1 VQHTLK
7 MAENQE
13 KRRALAPSCDPKDS
27 TGSQDIFRKSNG
39 RQVVAYVDFPRCN
52 SVQISVLLH
61 PVSAMTNAMA
71 MARRFF
77 LATLLC
83 TLSLPA
89 HALQSRDEH
98 RPATRTI
105 QPMYGEARQL
115 IPNFLPYQ
123 SVKRPKVAVVLS
135 GGGARGI
142 AAIGVLEVLE
152 QARIPIDL
160 IVGTSIG
167 SILGGLYA
175 SGYSTEQLRRMVD
188 TTNWEDVLSLSDEA
202 RRSDLF
208 LDQKIAADRSI
219 LTVRFQ
225 GLKPILPEALSTGQR
240 LTNYLNLLVL
250 QGIYHPSPLFDD
262 LRIPFRAVTTDL
274 VSGKQVVLDRG
285 DLTEAMRASVSVP
298 LLFSPVVQD
307 TTQLLDGGLVSNI
320 PVDVARR
327 WGADIVIAVDMTSPL
342 RPASKL
348 HAPWEI
354 ADQILGITMQS
365 ANQDQLRNADIV
377 VRPELGN
384 HLSDDFSDLDTL
396 IQKGSDAAE
405 AMVGRIDT
413 MIREKETELTESYAG
428 NAVFSN
434 ARFDFDALQL
444 DEGWL
449 TRVMALAREREI
461 SEFEV
466 QRIVDLMYESG
477 DFERVGVDVR
487 EDSAGT
493 HLRLDCPPNPV
504 LSSVEII
511 GSRVVGLDTLQAV
524 FQPLIGRRLNF
535 HQSQEAMEAVLGI
548 YRDRGYSL
556 ARIREARLNPV
567 TGRAAV
573 VIDEG
578 IVYRMD
584 IVGTTKT
591 KDYVIWRELPWKDGD
606 VFQAAKVAEGI
617 ARLYATNLFEQ
628 VSINV
633 HQEGARD
640 EYQVVV
646 INLRERSTELIRFG
660 LRIDNERS
668 VQPSIDVRD
677 ENLFGIGAELGIH
690 AYGGSRNRSVVGEF
704 KAMRIFN
711 TYLTFGLRGTYA
723 FRDVNVYGDE
733 PITDPK
739 RWDRVLVGEYR
750 ELHQGATVTFGTQL
764 ERLGTVAV
772 EGRLENHRVWSIS
785 GNPVETQS
793 YRIGS
798 IRFGT
803 KVDSRDRY
811 PFPRS
816 GVAMDFSYESALLPA
831 KGGTGFTK
839 MSLAYDAYQTY
850 DRRNTL
856 HERVLFGFADQ
867 TLPITEQFSLGG
879 QENFYGLREDNSRG
893 RQLFVASLEYRYQP
907 PFKIF
912 FDTYLTARYDLGSI
926 WSTAAEIHLQ
936 DLRHG
941 IGVGLALDT
950 PIGPAE
956 IAIGQSFYIRKDI
969 LNNPISRGPFLGYF
983 SIGYAF

>member
-1 VQHTLK
+1 
-7 MAENQE
+7 M
-13 KRRALAPSCDPKDS
+13 P
-27 TGSQDIFRKSNG
+27 I
-39 RQVVAYVDFPRCN
+39 
-52 SVQISVLLH
+52 
-61 PVSAMTNAMA
+61 
-71 MARRFF
+71 ARRFF

-83 TLSLPA
+83 ISYLPA
-89 HALQSRDEH
+89 VALQARDEQ
-98 RPATRTI
+98 RPATRII
-105 QPMYGEARQL
+105 QPLFSESRQL
-115 IPNFLPYQ
+115 IPNFLPYK
-123 SVKRPKVAVVLS
+123 SVMRPKVAVVLS
-135 GGGARGI
+135 GGGARGV

-152 QARIPIDL
+152 QAKIPIDL
-160 IVGTSIG
+160 IVGTSMG

-175 SGYSTEQLRRMVD
+175 SGYTTDQLRRMAD

-219 LTVRFQ
+219 LTVRFK
-225 GLKPILPEALSTGQR
+225 GMRPILPEALSTGQR

-250 QGIYHPSPLFDD
+250 QGIYHPGPSFDD

-298 LLFSPVVQD
+298 LLFSPVIQD

-320 PVDVARR
+320 PVGVARR
-327 WGADIVIAVDMTSPL
+327 WGADIVIAIDVTSPL

-365 ANQDQLRNADIV
+365 ANQAELAKADIAI
-377 VRPELGN
+377 RPELGN
-384 HLSDDFSDLDTL
+384 HLSDDFSNLDSL
-396 IQKGSDAAE
+396 IQKGSEAAG
-405 AMVGRIDT
+405 MVVGRLEA
-413 MIREKETELTESYAG
+413 MIREKETELTARSAG
-428 NAVFSN
+428 PSVFSN
-434 ARFDFDALQL
+434 ANFDFDALQL
-444 DEGWL
+444 DQGWL
-449 TRVMALAREREI
+449 MRVMLLARERQI
-461 SEFEV
+461 SELEV
-466 QRIVDLMYESG
+466 QRLVNALYESG
-477 DFERVGVDVR
+477 DYEHVDVKVR
-487 EDSAGT
+487 EDSAGA
-493 HLRLDCPPNPV
+493 HLRLECPPNPI

-511 GSRVVGLDTLQAV
+511 GSRYVGLDTLEAV

-535 HQSQEAMEAVLGI
+535 HQSRDAVEAVLGI

-556 ARIREARLNPV
+556 ARIREARLNRL
-567 TGRAAV
+567 TGRATV

-584 IVGTTKT
+584 IRGTTKT
-591 KDYVIWRELPWKDGD
+591 KDYVIWRELPWKNGD

-617 ARLYATNLFEQ
+617 SRLYATNLFEQ
-628 VSINV
+628 VSISV
-633 HQEGARD
+633 HQEGLHD
-640 EYQVVV
+640 GHQVVV
-646 INLRERSTELIRFG
+646 INVRERSTELIRFG

-677 ENLFGIGAELGIH
+677 ENLFGIGAELGVH
-690 AYGGSRNRSVVGEF
+690 AFGGSRNRSVVGEF
-704 KAMRIFN
+704 RATRIFN
-711 TYLTFGLRGTYA
+711 TYLTFGLRGTYG

-733 PITDPK
+733 PIINPK

-750 ELHQGATVTFGTQL
+750 ELRQGATVTFGTQL
-764 ERLGTVAV
+764 ERLGTVTV
-772 EGRLENHRVWSIS
+772 EGRLESHRVWSIS
-785 GNPVETQS
+785 GQPVETQS

-798 IRFGT
+798 IKFGT

-811 PFPRS
+811 PFPRT

-831 KGGTGFTK
+831 TGGTGFTK
-839 MSLAYDAYQTY
+839 MSLTYDSYQTY
-850 DRRNTL
+850 DLRNTL
-856 HERVLFGFADQ
+856 HARILFGFADQ

-879 QENFYGLREDNSRG
+879 QESFYGLREDNSRG
-893 RQLFVASLEYRYQP
+893 RQLVVASLEYRYQP

-912 FDTYLTARYDLGSI
+912 FDTYFTARYDLGSI
-926 WSTAAEIHLQ
+926 WSNAAEIHLQ

-956 IAIGQSFYIRKDI
+956 IAVGQSFYFRKDL

>member
-1 VQHTLK
+1 
-7 MAENQE
+7 M
-13 KRRALAPSCDPKDS
+13 P
-27 TGSQDIFRKSNG
+27 I
-39 RQVVAYVDFPRCN
+39 
-52 SVQISVLLH
+52 
-61 PVSAMTNAMA
+61 
-71 MARRFF
+71 ARRFF

-83 TLSLPA
+83 ISYLPA
-89 HALQSRDEH
+89 VALQARDEQ
-98 RPATRTI
+98 RPATRII
-105 QPMYGEARQL
+105 QPLFSESRQL
-115 IPNFLPYQ
+115 IPNFLPYK
-123 SVKRPKVAVVLS
+123 SVMRPKVAVVLS
-135 GGGARGI
+135 GGGARGV

-152 QARIPIDL
+152 QAKIPIDL
-160 IVGTSIG
+160 IVGTSMG

-175 SGYSTEQLRRMVD
+175 SGYTTDQLRRMAD

-219 LTVRFQ
+219 LTVRFK
-225 GLKPILPEALSTGQR
+225 GMRPILPEALSTGQR

-250 QGIYHPSPLFDD
+250 QGIYHPGPSFDD

-298 LLFSPVVQD
+298 LLFSPVIQD

-320 PVDVARR
+320 PVGVARR
-327 WGADIVIAVDMTSPL
+327 WGADIVIAIDVTSPL

-365 ANQDQLRNADIV
+365 ANQAELAKADIAI
-377 VRPELGN
+377 RPELGN
-384 HLSDDFSDLDTL
+384 HLSDDFSNLDSL
-396 IQKGSDAAE
+396 IQKGSEAAG
-405 AMVGRIDT
+405 MVVGRLEA
-413 MIREKETELTESYAG
+413 MIREKETELTARSAG
-428 NAVFSN
+428 PSVFSN
-434 ARFDFDALQL
+434 ANFDFDALQL
-444 DEGWL
+444 DQGWL
-449 TRVMALAREREI
+449 MRVMLLARERQI
-461 SEFEV
+461 SELEV
-466 QRIVDLMYESG
+466 QRLVNALYESG
-477 DFERVGVDVR
+477 DYEHVDVKVR
-487 EDSAGT
+487 EDSAGA
-493 HLRLDCPPNPV
+493 HLRLECPPNPI

-511 GSRVVGLDTLQAV
+511 GSRYVGLDTLEAV

-535 HQSQEAMEAVLGI
+535 HQSRDAVEAVLGI

-556 ARIREARLNPV
+556 ARIREARLNRL
-567 TGRAAV
+567 TGRATV

-584 IVGTTKT
+584 IRGTTKT
-591 KDYVIWRELPWKDGD
+591 KDYVIWRELPWKNGD

-617 ARLYATNLFEQ
+617 SRLYATNLFEQ
-628 VSINV
+628 VSISV
-633 HQEGARD
+633 HQEGLHD
-640 EYQVVV
+640 GHQVVV
-646 INLRERSTELIRFG
+646 INVRERSTELIRFG

-690 AYGGSRNRSVVGEF
+690 AFGGSRNRSVVGEF
-704 KAMRIFN
+704 RATRIFN
-711 TYLTFGLRGTYA
+711 TYLTFGLRGTYG

-733 PITDPK
+733 PIINPK

-750 ELHQGATVTFGTQL
+750 ELRQGATVTFGTQL
-764 ERLGTVAV
+764 ERLGTVTV
-772 EGRLENHRVWSIS
+772 EGRLESHRVWSIS
-785 GNPVETQS
+785 GQPVETQS

-798 IRFGT
+798 IKFGT

-811 PFPRS
+811 PFPRT

-831 KGGTGFTK
+831 TGGTGFTK
-839 MSLAYDAYQTY
+839 MSLTYDSYQTY
-850 DRRNTL
+850 DLRNTL
-856 HERVLFGFADQ
+856 HARILFGFADQ

-879 QENFYGLREDNSRG
+879 QESFYGLREDNSRG
-893 RQLFVASLEYRYQP
+893 RQLVVASLEYRYQP

-912 FDTYLTARYDLGSI
+912 FDTYFTARYDLGSI
-926 WSTAAEIHLQ
+926 WSNAAEIHLQ

-956 IAIGQSFYIRKDI
+956 IAVGQSFYFRKDL

>member
-1 VQHTLK
+1 
-7 MAENQE
+7 M
-13 KRRALAPSCDPKDS
+13 P
-27 TGSQDIFRKSNG
+27 I
-39 RQVVAYVDFPRCN
+39 
-52 SVQISVLLH
+52 
-61 PVSAMTNAMA
+61 
-71 MARRFF
+71 ARRFF

-83 TLSLPA
+83 ISYLPA
-89 HALQSRDEH
+89 VALQARDEQ
-98 RPATRTI
+98 RPATRII
-105 QPMYGEARQL
+105 QPLFSESRQL
-115 IPNFLPYQ
+115 IPNFLPYK
-123 SVKRPKVAVVLS
+123 SVMRPKVAVVLS
-135 GGGARGI
+135 GGGARGV

-152 QARIPIDL
+152 QAKIPIDL
-160 IVGTSIG
+160 IVGTSMG

-175 SGYSTEQLRRMVD
+175 SGYTTDQLRRMAD

-219 LTVRFQ
+219 LTVRFK
-225 GLKPILPEALSTGQR
+225 GMRPILPEALSTGQR

-250 QGIYHPSPLFDD
+250 QGIYHPGPSFDD

-298 LLFSPVVQD
+298 LLFSPVIQD

-320 PVDVARR
+320 PVGVARR
-327 WGADIVIAVDMTSPL
+327 WGADIVIAIDVTSPL

-365 ANQDQLRNADIV
+365 ANQAELAKADIAI
-377 VRPELGN
+377 RPELGN
-384 HLSDDFSDLDTL
+384 HLSDDFSNLDSL
-396 IQKGSDAAE
+396 IQKGSEAAG
-405 AMVGRIDT
+405 MVVGRLEA
-413 MIREKETELTESYAG
+413 MIREKETELTARSAG
-428 NAVFSN
+428 PSVFSN
-434 ARFDFDALQL
+434 ANFDFDALQL
-444 DEGWL
+444 DQGWL
-449 TRVMALAREREI
+449 MRVMLLARERQI
-461 SEFEV
+461 SELEV
-466 QRIVDLMYESG
+466 QRLVNALYESG
-477 DFERVGVDVR
+477 DYEHVDVKVR
-487 EDSAGT
+487 EDSAGA
-493 HLRLDCPPNPV
+493 HLRLECPPNPI

-511 GSRVVGLDTLQAV
+511 GSRYVGLDTLEAV

-535 HQSQEAMEAVLGI
+535 HQSRDAVEAVLGI

-556 ARIREARLNPV
+556 ARIREARLNRL
-567 TGRAAV
+567 TGRATV

-584 IVGTTKT
+584 IRGTTKT
-591 KDYVIWRELPWKDGD
+591 KDYVIWRELPWKNGD

-617 ARLYATNLFEQ
+617 SRLYATNLFEQ
-628 VSINV
+628 VSISV
-633 HQEGARD
+633 HQEGLHD
-640 EYQVVV
+640 GHQVVV
-646 INLRERSTELIRFG
+646 INVRERSTELIRFG

-677 ENLFGIGAELGIH
+677 ENLFGIGAELGVH
-690 AYGGSRNRSVVGEF
+690 AFGGSRNRSVVGEF
-704 KAMRIFN
+704 RATRIFN
-711 TYLTFGLRGTYA
+711 TYLTFGLRGTYG

-733 PITDPK
+733 PIINPK

-750 ELHQGATVTFGTQL
+750 ELRQGATVTFGTQL
-764 ERLGTVAV
+764 ERLGTVTV
-772 EGRLENHRVWSIS
+772 EGRLESHRVWSIS
-785 GNPVETQS
+785 GQPVETQS

-798 IRFGT
+798 IKFGT

-811 PFPRS
+811 PFPRT

-831 KGGTGFTK
+831 TGGTGFTK
-839 MSLAYDAYQTY
+839 MSLTYDSYQTY
-850 DRRNTL
+850 DLRNTL
-856 HERVLFGFADQ
+856 HARILFGFADQ

-879 QENFYGLREDNSRG
+879 QESFYGLREDNSRG
-893 RQLFVASLEYRYQP
+893 RQLVVASLEYRYQP

-912 FDTYLTARYDLGSI
+912 FDTYFTARYDLGSI
-926 WSTAAEIHLQ
+926 WSNAAEIHLQ

-956 IAIGQSFYIRKDI
+956 FAVGQSFYFRKDL

>member
-1 VQHTLK
+1 
-7 MAENQE
+7 M
-13 KRRALAPSCDPKDS
+13 P
-27 TGSQDIFRKSNG
+27 I
-39 RQVVAYVDFPRCN
+39 
-52 SVQISVLLH
+52 
-61 PVSAMTNAMA
+61 
-71 MARRFF
+71 ARRFF

-83 TLSLPA
+83 ISYLPA
-89 HALQSRDEH
+89 VALQARDEQ
-98 RPATRTI
+98 RPATRII
-105 QPMYGEARQL
+105 QPLFSESRQL
-115 IPNFLPYQ
+115 IPNFLPYK
-123 SVKRPKVAVVLS
+123 SVMRPKVAVVLS
-135 GGGARGI
+135 GGGARGV

-152 QARIPIDL
+152 QAKIPIDL
-160 IVGTSIG
+160 IVGTSMG

-175 SGYSTEQLRRMVD
+175 SGYTTDQLRRMAD

-219 LTVRFQ
+219 LTVRFK
-225 GLKPILPEALSTGQR
+225 GMKPILPEALSTGQR

-250 QGIYHPSPLFDD
+250 QGIYHPGPSFDD

-298 LLFSPVVQD
+298 LLFSPVIQD

-320 PVDVARR
+320 PVGVARR
-327 WGADIVIAVDMTSPL
+327 WGADIVIAIDVTSPL

-365 ANQDQLRNADIV
+365 ANQAELAKADIAI
-377 VRPELGN
+377 RPELGN
-384 HLSDDFSDLDTL
+384 HLSDDFSNLDSL
-396 IQKGSDAAE
+396 IQKGSEAAG
-405 AMVGRIDT
+405 MVVGRLEA
-413 MIREKETELTESYAG
+413 MIREKETELTARSAG
-428 NAVFSN
+428 PSVFSN
-434 ARFDFDALQL
+434 ANFDFDALQL
-444 DEGWL
+444 DQGWL
-449 TRVMALAREREI
+449 MRVMLLARERQI
-461 SEFEV
+461 SELEV
-466 QRIVDLMYESG
+466 QRLVNALYESG
-477 DFERVGVDVR
+477 DYEHVDVKVR
-487 EDSAGT
+487 EDSAGA
-493 HLRLDCPPNPV
+493 HLRLECPPNPI

-511 GSRVVGLDTLQAV
+511 GSRYVGLDTLEAV

-535 HQSQEAMEAVLGI
+535 HQSRDAVEAVLGI

-556 ARIREARLNPV
+556 ARIREARLNRL
-567 TGRAAV
+567 TGRATV

-584 IVGTTKT
+584 IRGTTKT
-591 KDYVIWRELPWKDGD
+591 KDYVIWRELPWKNGD

-617 ARLYATNLFEQ
+617 SRLYATNLFEQ
-628 VSINV
+628 VSISV
-633 HQEGARD
+633 HQEGLHD
-640 EYQVVV
+640 GHQVVV
-646 INLRERSTELIRFG
+646 INVRERSTELIRFG

-677 ENLFGIGAELGIH
+677 ENLFGIGAELGVH
-690 AYGGSRNRSVVGEF
+690 AFGGSRNRSVVGEF
-704 KAMRIFN
+704 RATRIFN
-711 TYLTFGLRGTYA
+711 TYLTFGLRGTYG

-733 PITDPK
+733 PIINPK

-750 ELHQGATVTFGTQL
+750 ELRQGATVTFGTQL
-764 ERLGTVAV
+764 ERLGTVTV
-772 EGRLENHRVWSIS
+772 EGRLESHRVWSIS
-785 GNPVETQS
+785 GQPVETQS

-798 IRFGT
+798 IKFGT

-811 PFPRS
+811 PFPRT

-831 KGGTGFTK
+831 TGGTGFTK
-839 MSLAYDAYQTY
+839 MSLTYDSYQTY
-850 DRRNTL
+850 DLRNTL
-856 HERVLFGFADQ
+856 HARILFGFADQ

-879 QENFYGLREDNSRG
+879 QESFYGLREDNSRG
-893 RQLFVASLEYRYQP
+893 RQLVVASLEYRYQP

-912 FDTYLTARYDLGSI
+912 FDTYFTARYDLGSI
-926 WSTAAEIHLQ
+926 WSNAAEIHLQ

-956 IAIGQSFYIRKDI
+956 FAVGQSFYFRKDL

>member
-1 VQHTLK
+1 
-7 MAENQE
+7 M
-13 KRRALAPSCDPKDS
+13 P
-27 TGSQDIFRKSNG
+27 I
-39 RQVVAYVDFPRCN
+39 
-52 SVQISVLLH
+52 
-61 PVSAMTNAMA
+61 
-71 MARRFF
+71 ARRFF

-83 TLSLPA
+83 ISYLPA
-89 HALQSRDEH
+89 VALQARDEQ
-98 RPATRTI
+98 RPATRII
-105 QPMYGEARQL
+105 QPLFSESRQL
-115 IPNFLPYQ
+115 IPNFLPYRA
-123 SVKRPKVAVVLS
+123 VMRPKVAVVLS
-135 GGGARGI
+135 GGGARGV

-152 QARIPIDL
+152 QAKIPIDL
-160 IVGTSIG
+160 IVGTSMG

-175 SGYSTEQLRRMVD
+175 SGYTTDQLRRMAD

-219 LTVRFQ
+219 LTVRFK
-225 GLKPILPEALSTGQR
+225 GMRPILPEALSTGQR

-250 QGIYHPSPLFDD
+250 QGIYHPGPSFDD

-298 LLFSPVVQD
+298 LLFSPVIQD

-320 PVDVARR
+320 PVGVARR
-327 WGADIVIAVDMTSPL
+327 WGADIVIAIDVTSPL

-365 ANQDQLRNADIV
+365 ANQAELAKADIAI
-377 VRPELGN
+377 RPELGN
-384 HLSDDFSDLDTL
+384 HLSDDFSNLDSL
-396 IQKGSDAAE
+396 IQKGSEAAG
-405 AMVGRIDT
+405 MVVGRLEA
-413 MIREKETELTESYAG
+413 MIREKETELTARSAG
-428 NAVFSN
+428 PSVFSN
-434 ARFDFDALQL
+434 ANFDFDALQL
-444 DEGWL
+444 DQGWL
-449 TRVMALAREREI
+449 MRVMLLARERQI
-461 SEFEV
+461 SELEV
-466 QRIVDLMYESG
+466 QRLVNALYESG
-477 DFERVGVDVR
+477 DYEHVDVKVR
-487 EDSAGT
+487 EDSAGA
-493 HLRLDCPPNPV
+493 HLRLECPPNPI

-511 GSRVVGLDTLQAV
+511 GSRYVGLDTLEAV

-535 HQSQEAMEAVLGI
+535 HQSRDAVEAVLGI

-556 ARIREARLNPV
+556 ARIREARLNRL
-567 TGRAAV
+567 TGRATV

-584 IVGTTKT
+584 IRGTTKT
-591 KDYVIWRELPWKDGD
+591 KDYVIWRELPWKNGD

-617 ARLYATNLFEQ
+617 SRLYATNLFEQ
-628 VSINV
+628 VSISV
-633 HQEGARD
+633 HQEGLHD
-640 EYQVVV
+640 GHQVVV
-646 INLRERSTELIRFG
+646 INVRERSTELIRFG

-677 ENLFGIGAELGIH
+677 ENLFGIGAELGVH
-690 AYGGSRNRSVVGEF
+690 AFGGSRNRSVVGEF
-704 KAMRIFN
+704 RATRIFN
-711 TYLTFGLRGTYA
+711 TYLTFGLRGTYG

-733 PITDPK
+733 PIINPK

-750 ELHQGATVTFGTQL
+750 ELRQGATVTFGTQL
-764 ERLGTVAV
+764 ERLGTVTV
-772 EGRLENHRVWSIS
+772 EGRLESHRVWSIS
-785 GNPVETQS
+785 GQPVETQS

-798 IRFGT
+798 IKFGT

-811 PFPRS
+811 PFPRT

-831 KGGTGFTK
+831 TGGTGFTK
-839 MSLAYDAYQTY
+839 MSLTYDSYQTY
-850 DRRNTL
+850 DLRNTL
-856 HERVLFGFADQ
+856 HARILFGFADQ

-879 QENFYGLREDNSRG
+879 QESFYGLREDNSRG
-893 RQLFVASLEYRYQP
+893 RQLVVASLEYRYQP

-912 FDTYLTARYDLGSI
+912 FDTYFTARYDLGSI
-926 WSTAAEIHLQ
+926 WSNAAEIHLQ

-956 IAIGQSFYIRKDI
+956 FAVGQSFYFRKDL